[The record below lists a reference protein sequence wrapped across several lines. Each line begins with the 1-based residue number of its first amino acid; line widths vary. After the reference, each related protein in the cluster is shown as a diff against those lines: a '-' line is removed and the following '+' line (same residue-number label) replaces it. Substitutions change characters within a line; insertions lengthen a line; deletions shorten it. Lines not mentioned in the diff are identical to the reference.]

1 MLFMETILEDVSST
15 VKPSAYC
22 PELPPPCQF
31 ITTTLRYAS
40 PSAFANLQ
48 GCPAHP
54 EIRGLVLFYD
64 LSDAVLVQASVE
76 GLPCSTASCQN
87 HFFAF
92 HLHSGT
98 SCAGTER
105 DPFSLAKG
113 HYNPE
118 DCPHPSHAGDFP
130 PLLCSH
136 GIAWSAFL
144 TDRFSIDEIVK
155 RTVILHEGVDDFT
168 SQPAGNAGAKIACG
182 VIYKVE
188 EP

>member
-40 PSAFANLQ
+40 PSAFASLQ
-48 GCPAHP
+48 GCPSHP

-64 LSDAVLVQASVE
+64 LSDAILVQASVE

-136 GIAWSAFL
+136 GIAWSALL